1 MNLSDIMGAFGMVG
15 MTSGQDKELDKGH
28 TKVLRIYADAQGAS
42 HMEELAIATTG
53 GRRAR
58 RALDVPVTKMLIREY
73 TPSVVDWHTAP
84 VRQFAIT
91 AVGELEVEVSDGARR
106 RVRAGEIVFLEDT
119 TGKGHITRQIG
130 PITNLYI
137 QVPDSF
143 DIVAWS
149 QGRA

>member
-1 MNLSDIMGAFGMVG
+1 MNLTNIIGTFGMVG
-15 MTSGQDKELDKGH
+15 MIAEQIKPPKEGH
-28 TKVLRIYADAQGAS
+28 TKVLRIYADAEGAS
-42 HMEELAIATTG
+42 HMEELAVATTG
-53 GRRAR
+53 GKRTRS
-58 RALDVPVTKMLIREY
+58 ALDVPVTGMMLREY

-91 AVGELEVEVSDGARR
+91 ALGELEVEVSDGTRR
-106 RVRAGEIVFLEDT
+106 RVQAGELVFLEDT

-130 PITNLYI
+130 PITNLYL

-149 QGRA
+149 QGKA